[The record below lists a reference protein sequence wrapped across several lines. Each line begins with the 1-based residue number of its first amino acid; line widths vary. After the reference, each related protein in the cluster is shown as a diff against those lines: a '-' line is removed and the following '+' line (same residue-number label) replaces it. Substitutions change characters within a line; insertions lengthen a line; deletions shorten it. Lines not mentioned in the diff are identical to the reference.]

1 MIASNEKTET
11 APDTDPFAE
20 TRAIIAA
27 IQARNKEYGLPAGA
41 VSERTAPDWLEH
53 AVGLFEGSA
62 EFEEAV
68 RYGEAWRNADRPKD

>member
-1 MIASNEKTET
+1 MITSNAKIET

-27 IQARNKEYGLPAGA
+27 IQAHNKEHGTLAGA
-41 VSERTAPDWLEH
+41 VSGWTAPDWLEN